1 MKVSPP
7 LSENEKSG
15 EKKRKSSASD
25 KPAEKKPRALKTD
38 QTGEKKPRAPK
49 TNGEKKPRA
58 PKEDQSDEK
67 KPRKKTKTLEEI
79 GEDGGN
85 IQQGNIAQFMRK
97 RTQLVGFEY
106 GQFKHMQYLAE
117 FVDNALDAIES
128 FQWREEEKSEPQWA
142 FSLDQDINLENM
154 DFGMKGAKEI
164 EGGLS
169 SDLAEAFEFTG
180 GEGGTKPPAK
190 KIEEEEYV
198 SDEEGEEPSETA
210 AENGETAGEE
220 VAGTEN
226 GSEGGETTAGAAEGS
241 IPNPDQA
248 GTDEVDVVEE
258 EVLDK
263 QVRKVM
269 DELEDFIA
277 PVEGL
282 VDQEPFVLLR
292 IKEVKDASIPMANP
306 GRDDANYTFEI
317 FDNGTG
323 MTPGDLQKFGKYLAS
338 SKSQRLK
345 QTRGSQGFGAPSA
358 FSDAQNTTGKPIVV
372 VSKHKEELTAVT
384 TEFFTT
390 SKNTKKYSFPPTET
404 DVNFAHGTYVKL
416 YYQNMRYKR
425 GVADHY
431 VEQTALMNSHISIA
445 FTDPYGENH
454 FYPRRVNKFPEEPKH
469 AMPHP
474 SSVNIGDF
482 QDLVRSSEN
491 ITITSFLTENF
502 VRLTSQIAKK
512 IVTEAQEALGDIK
525 NVFQRDEVFIS
536 KVEKDGDPVF
546 VLMEEDRV
554 YGRATK
560 PRPMW
565 VLRKFSKESDPENYS
580 KYLDFW
586 KADKQHVKS
595 IRTKEREINQLST
608 QAAAA
613 ETKKDANALEKKAKE
628 IEKELAA
635 TRKDKEANVVV
646 LFKTLA
652 PTFKNLPE
660 ITDEKELKT
669 WTDIAMIILLNRTK
683 PKDMEVEQI
692 NQLFVKFVA
701 QKYLSPPTDTAIPV
715 GADILE
721 NVLIKEYNLD
731 IPQRINY
738 IDKRIE
744 AIQQLDDPS
753 NIRAV
758 LNRFYSE
765 ARAPERRQAP
775 PQNVFTYP
783 EGYNGT
789 AVTETIEHVEIM
801 TTVSDDLVIGE
812 TREPTSGKGL
822 AFAVEAAFAIS
833 PKIKA
838 PKKAPDVLM
847 RYVNR
852 TPKLRDNADCA
863 IWQAVANLNWKNY
876 KLDVFDNGIPK
887 ENCRLFVNV
896 SGPFVHLMFKSQS
909 KNALAQDESLMRE
922 LKLCLEAI
930 GRKVRAFQNKK
941 LTREKTQKRSSLLEK
956 HVHPFI
962 SAIFAIANS
971 DGAYKGKITLNELE
985 DKLMAAIG
993 EKKVKAAEVGPEGP
1007 TGPSIG
1013 EQMAARAEQ
1022 TKLTKPKVETAVAA
1036 EPTEITVISSAS
1048 SKTSAPTAAVAA
1060 RPASPA
1066 QAGKVTPAGSASV
1079 PRPVTQGV
1087 TPGVK
1092 EPAAPVAG
1100 VKKPGPEKPLIG
1112 PKPSGAPVAKPA
1124 PVKVAS
1130 SAAPV
1135 KVAPKVTT
1143 PVLGATSLARKP
1155 VVGSGSTPAPVVVKR
1170 PAPIPAPA
1178 AGAPK
1183 PGAPKPVVARPGAGP
1198 AVGKPAVIDERS
1210 ILASLTST
1218 PMDIRDIIKKLGI
1231 IDMSDARYLQ
1241 IQLRTLE
1248 TGDKLT
1254 VEIKQGKKLYRKK

>member
-1 MKVSPP
+1 MSPP
-7 LSENEKSG
+7 LSETEKSG
-15 EKKRKSSASD
+15 EKKRKSPAAD
-25 KPAEKKPRALKTD
+25 KSAEKKPRKPKAE
-38 QTGEKKPRAPK
+38 QSGEKKPRAPK
-49 TNGEKKPRA
+49 ADQNG
-58 PKEDQSDEK
+58 EK
-67 KPRKKTKTLEEI
+67 KPRKKTRVLEEI
-79 GEDGGN
+79 GEDGGA

-142 FSLDQDINLENM
+142 FSLDKDINLENM
-154 DFGMKGAKEI
+154 DFGMGGAKEM
-164 EGGLS
+164 EGELS
-169 SDLAEAFEFTG
+169 SDLAEAFDFTG
-180 GEGGTKPPAK
+180 GEGTPKTAAK
-190 KIEEEEYV
+190 KGEAEESGNEEEEGEDTE
-198 SDEEGEEPSETA
+198 SERNGEENGGE
-210 AENGETAGEE
+210 ENGAVEAAPEGAE
-220 VAGTEN
+220 ATE
-226 GSEGGETTAGAAEGS
+226 GAVEGS
-241 IPNPDQA
+241 IPSPEQP

-263 QVRKVM
+263 RVRKIM
-269 DELEDFIA
+269 DDLEDFIA

-292 IKEVKDASIPMANP
+292 IKEVKDSSIPMAHP
-306 GRDDANYTFEI
+306 GQVDANYTFEI

-338 SKSQRLK
+338 SKSQKLK

-372 VSKHKEELTAVT
+372 ISKHKEELSAVT

-390 SKNTKKYSFPPTET
+390 SKNTKKYTFPPNET

-416 YYQNMRYKR
+416 YYQNVKYNRSQVPRYI
-425 GVADHY
+425 
-431 VEQTALMNSHISIA
+431 EQTALMNSHISIA

-469 AMPHP
+469 ALAHP

-491 ITITSFLTENF
+491 LTITSFLTENF
-502 VRLTSQIAKK
+502 VRLTPQIAKK
-512 IVTEAQEALGDIK
+512 IVTEAQETLGEIK
-525 NVFQRDEVFIS
+525 NVFHRDEVFIS
-536 KVEKDGDPVF
+536 KVEKEGDPVYI
-546 VLMEEDRV
+546 LMEEDRV
-554 YGRATK
+554 YGKATK
-560 PRPMW
+560 PRPIW
-565 VLRKFSKESDPENYS
+565 VLRKFSKEDDLDNYN

-586 KADKQHVKS
+586 NADRKHVKE
-595 IRTKEREINQLST
+595 IKTMERQINQKNS
-608 QAAAA
+608 QASGAA
-613 ETKKDANALEKKAKE
+613 TKKEASVFEKEAKE
-628 IEKELAA
+628 IEKQLAA
-635 TRKDKEANVVV
+635 TRKEKEANTVV
-646 LFKTLA
+646 LFKTLT
-652 PTFKNLPE
+652 PSFKKFPE
-660 ITDEKELKT
+660 LSDEKDMKL
-669 WTDIAMIILLNRTK
+669 WTDIANIILLNRTK

-692 NQLFVKFVA
+692 NQVFSKFAA

-738 IDKRIE
+738 IEKRVE
-744 AIQQLDDPS
+744 TLQPLDDPS
-753 NIRAV
+753 SIRAI
-758 LNRFYSE
+758 LNRFFSE
-765 ARAPERRQAP
+765 ARAPERTQAP

-783 EGYNGT
+783 EGYNGS
-789 AVTETIEHVEIM
+789 AVEETIEHVEIM

-822 AFAVEAAFAIS
+822 AFAVEAACAIS
-833 PKIKA
+833 PKIKP
-838 PKKAPDVLM
+838 PKRAQDVLM

-876 KLDVFDNGIPK
+876 KMDVFDNGIPR

-909 KNALAQDESLMRE
+909 KNALAQDETLMRE

-956 HVHPFI
+956 HVHPFVQ
-962 SAIFAIANS
+962 AIFTIANS
-971 DGAYKGKITLNELE
+971 DGAYAGKIKLSDLE

-1007 TGPSIG
+1007 SGPSIG
-1013 EQMAARAEQ
+1013 EQMQARSDQA
-1022 TKLTKPKVETAVAA
+1022 KGIKPKVETAA
-1036 EPTEITVISSAS
+1036 EPAEITVISSAS
-1048 SKTSAPTAAVAA
+1048 SKAAAPTAAVSA
-1060 RPASPA
+1060 RPA
-1066 QAGKVTPAGSASV
+1066 TPAA
-1079 PRPVTQGV
+1079 GV
-1087 TPGVK
+1087 VAPKTPTPGVSPAVK
-1092 EPAAPVAG
+1092 GPAAPVTG
-1100 VKKPGPEKPLIG
+1100 VKKPGPEKPLLG
-1112 PKPSGAPVAKPA
+1112 PKPSGAPGVKPA
-1124 PVKVAS
+1124 PAKMAPT
-1130 SAAPV
+1130 AAPA
-1135 KVAPKVTT
+1135 KIAPKITA
-1143 PVLGATSLARKP
+1143 PAPAATSPMRKP
-1155 VVGSGSTPAPVVVKR
+1155 AVGSGTAPAPVVVKR
-1170 PAPIPAPA
+1170 PAPAPAPTIA
-1178 AGAPK
+1178 APK
-1183 PGAPKPVVARPGAGP
+1183 TAAPKPVVQRPGGGP

-1210 ILASLTST
+1210 ILASLGSQ
-1218 PMDIRDIIKKLGI
+1218 PMDIRDIITKLSI
-1231 IDMSDARYLQ
+1231 TDMSDARYLQ

-1248 TGDKLT
+1248 TSDRLV

>member
-1 MKVSPP
+1 MNPP
-7 LSENEKSG
+7 LSEKEQSG
-15 EKKRKSSASD
+15 DKKRKAPAST
-25 KPAEKKPRALKTD
+25 KPIEKKS
-38 QTGEKKPRAPK
+38 
-49 TNGEKKPRA
+49 RA
-58 PKEDQSDEK
+58 PKEDQSGEK
-67 KPRKKTKTLEEI
+67 KPRKKTKVLEEI
-79 GEDGGN
+79 GEDGGA
-85 IQQGNIAQFMRK
+85 ITQGNIAQFMRK

-128 FQWREEEKSEPQWA
+128 FQWREQEKSEPQWA

-154 DFGMKGAKEI
+154 DFGMGRATEI
-164 EGGLS
+164 QGGIS

-180 GEGGTKPPAK
+180 GEGATKAPKK
-190 KIEEEEYV
+190 KIEEEDFVPEEE
-198 SDEEGEEPSETA
+198 EEGTA
-210 AENGETAGEE
+210 DSAVNVIQSGGEENGG
-220 VAGTEN
+220 VEN
-226 GSEGGETTAGAAEGS
+226 GTEGGEISSGAAEGS
-241 IPNPDQA
+241 IPSPDQA

-269 DELEDFIA
+269 DEVEDFIA

-292 IKEVKDASIPMANP
+292 IKEVKDASIPMASP

-338 SKSQRLK
+338 SKSQKLK

-372 VSKHKEELTAVT
+372 VSKHKDELTAVT

-431 VEQTALMNSHISIA
+431 VEQTALMNSHISVA

-469 AMPHP
+469 ALPHP

-491 ITITSFLTENF
+491 LTITSFLTESF
-502 VRLTSQIAKK
+502 VRLTPPIAKK
-512 IVTEAQEALGDIK
+512 TVAEAQEALSDIK

-536 KVEKDGDPVF
+536 KVEKEGDPVN

-554 YGRATK
+554 FGRATK

-565 VLRKFSKESDPENYS
+565 VLRRFSKEDDPEIYN
-580 KYLDFW
+580 KYIEFF
-586 KADKQHVKS
+586 KADRQHVKD
-595 IRTKEREINQLST
+595 IKTKERQINQLNN
-608 QAAAA
+608 QAAGA
-613 ETKKDANALEKKAKE
+613 ETKKDASKLEKEAKE
-628 IEKELAA
+628 IEKQLAT
-635 TRKDKEANVVV
+635 TRKDKETNAVS
-646 LFKTLA
+646 LFKALT
-652 PTFKNLPE
+652 PSFKKFPE
-660 ITDEKELKT
+660 ITDEKEVKT
-669 WTDIAMIILLNRTK
+669 WTDIANIVLLSRTK

-692 NQLFVKFVA
+692 NQVFVKFVS
-701 QKYLSPPTDTAIPV
+701 QKYMSPPTDTAIPV

-738 IDKRIE
+738 IEKRVE
-744 AIQQLDDPS
+744 TLQPLDDPT
-753 NIRAV
+753 NIRAI
-758 LNRFYSE
+758 LNRFFSE
-765 ARAPERRQAP
+765 ARAPERTQAP

-783 EGYNGT
+783 EDYNGK
-789 AVTETIEHVEIM
+789 AVEETVEHIEIM

-833 PKIKA
+833 PKIKS
-838 PKKAPDVLM
+838 PKRAQDVLM

-930 GRKVRAFQNKK
+930 GRKIRAFQNKK
-941 LTREKTQKRSSLLEK
+941 LTRDKTQKRSSLLEK
-956 HVHPFI
+956 HVHPFVQ
-962 SAIFAIANS
+962 AIFTVANA
-971 DGAYKGKITLNELE
+971 DGAYAGKIKLSDLE
-985 DKLMAAIG
+985 DKLIAAIG
-993 EKKVKAAEVGPEGP
+993 EKKAKAAEVGPEGP
-1007 TGPSIG
+1007 TGPTVS
-1013 EQMAARAEQ
+1013 EQLQARSEQ
-1022 TKLTKPKVETAVAA
+1022 AKMVKPKVETAA
-1036 EPTEITVISSAS
+1036 EPSEITVISTAS
-1048 SKTSAPTAAVAA
+1048 SKAAAPTAPVAA
-1060 RPASPA
+1060 RPATTS
-1066 QAGKVTPAGSASV
+1066 QAGKVTPAVGVAIPKTPTTGS
-1079 PRPVTQGV
+1079 
-1087 TPGVK
+1087 
-1092 EPAAPVAG
+1092 PAAVKSPAIAQAG
-1100 VKKPGPEKPLIG
+1100 VKKPGAERPLVGVKPAG
-1112 PKPSGAPVAKPA
+1112 TPGAKPA
-1124 PVKVAS
+1124 PAKAVSTAGAAK
-1130 SAAPV
+1130 AAP
-1135 KVAPKVTT
+1135 KISAPA
-1143 PVLGATSLARKP
+1143 PGMTSPLRKP
-1155 VVGSGSTPAPVVVKR
+1155 VVGSGTAPAPGMIKRPAVAPPVAPPKTTAPTPVVKR
-1170 PAPIPAPA
+1170 P
-1178 AGAPK
+1178 G
-1183 PGAPKPVVARPGAGP
+1183 GPV
-1198 AVGKPAVIDERS
+1198 VGKPAVIDERS
-1210 ILASLTST
+1210 ILASLGSQ
-1218 PMDIRDIIKKLGI
+1218 PMDIRDLITKMGI
-1231 IDMSDARYLQ
+1231 TDMSDARYLQ
-1241 IQLRTLE
+1241 IQLRALE
-1248 TGDKLT
+1248 TSDKLI